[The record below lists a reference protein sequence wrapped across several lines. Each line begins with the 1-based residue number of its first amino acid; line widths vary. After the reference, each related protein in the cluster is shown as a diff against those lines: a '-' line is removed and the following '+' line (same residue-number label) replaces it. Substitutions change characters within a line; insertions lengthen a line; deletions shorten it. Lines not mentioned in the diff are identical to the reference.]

1 MSVYCNSLLLRSE
14 MHLATVSVRFGLMLE
29 AFCRGCGQYMKELS
43 DQLTALNK
51 MKQLSDRLQTVGK
64 KKNADDLMKFLNDP
78 HFLSAMKNITSP
90 LDSSIHFKE
99 LK

>member
-1 MSVYCNSLLLRSE
+1 

-43 DQLTALNK
+43 DQLQALNK
-51 MKQLSDRLQTVGK
+51 MKQVTDKLQTFGK
-64 KKNADDLMKFLNDP
+64 KKGVDDLIRFINDP
-78 HFLSAMKNITSP
+78 HFTVAMKDITSP
-90 LDSSIHFKE
+90 LDSAVHCKE

>member
-1 MSVYCNSLLLRSE
+1 
-14 MHLATVSVRFGLMLE
+14 MLE

-51 MKQLSDRLQTVGK
+51 MKMMSDRLQNLGK
-64 KKNADDLMKFLNDP
+64 KKTDELLQALSDP
-78 HFLSAMKNITSP
+78 HFTQAMKNITSP
-90 LDSSIHFKE
+90 LDPAVHLKE

>member
-1 MSVYCNSLLLRSE
+1 
-14 MHLATVSVRFGLMLE
+14 MLE

-51 MKQLSDRLQTVGK
+51 MKQMSDRLQSLGK
-64 KKNADDLMKFLNDP
+64 KKTTDDLVQSLSDP
-78 HFLSAMKNITSP
+78 HFTQAMRNITSP
-90 LDSSIHFKE
+90 LDPAVHLKE

>member
-1 MSVYCNSLLLRSE
+1 
-14 MHLATVSVRFGLMLE
+14 MHLPTVSVRFGLMLE

-51 MKQLSDRLQTVGK
+51 MKQMSDRLQRQGK
-64 KKNADDLMKFLNDP
+64 KKTDDLVQSLSDP
-78 HFLSAMKNITSP
+78 HFIQAMKNITSP
-90 LDSSIHFKE
+90 LDPAVHLKE